1 VRRPWAPPLPEVCH
15 VQDVG
20 QYAPLVHDR
29 APAHDQAPIHGPR
42 PTHGPGAAQE
52 RAAAQDCSPASV
64 RDRDAAGFP
73 LPWALLDLPEEQRLG
88 PRWFTGGSL
97 LVSGGPG
104 SGRST
109 ALGTIVEAALRGGTP
124 VHLIA
129 EDAERW
135 PGAEAPAAGT
145 WCPIADPRRLRRLL
159 QRLLDGD
166 GPGLLVLDDVD
177 AIAES
182 LEETGPLGEGADLLL
197 TVLRRARR
205 LGLDV
210 ALSAAESAR
219 RWAMAADRQLLLCP
233 RDPADAVLAGAP
245 RELVAAG
252 WPPGRGVLLERGD
265 AWVAQVL
272 LCQPERESWLHPEL
286 APLRLAPLPTL
297 VRLSD
302 APRQAGETTAPSTA
316 TDPRSSTDPR
326 TTPA

>member
-1 VRRPWAPPLPEVCH
+1 
-15 VQDVG
+15 
-20 QYAPLVHDR
+20 
-29 APAHDQAPIHGPR
+29 
-42 PTHGPGAAQE
+42 
-52 RAAAQDCSPASV
+52 
-64 RDRDAAGFP
+64 
-73 LPWALLDLPEEQRLG
+73 
-88 PRWFTGGSL
+88 
-97 LVSGGPG
+97 PG

-219 RWAMAADRQLLLCP
+219 RWAMAADRGSWSPQDGRP
-233 RDPADAVLAGAP
+233 DAGCWSS
-245 RELVAAG
+245 AATPG
-252 WPPGRGVLLERGD
+252 WHRCCCASRSGSRGCIPSWHRCGWRRCRRSSDSATHRGRQGR
-265 AWVAQVL
+265 
-272 LCQPERESWLHPEL
+272 RR
-286 APLRLAPLPTL
+286 RLAPPQIRGP
-297 VRLSD
+297 V
-302 APRQAGETTAPSTA
+302 QI
-316 TDPRSSTDPR
+316 
-326 TTPA
+326 